1 MASKLIE
8 PVRLL
13 LVTGVLRSPRCHCGD
28 YGFCVRLRPIQFPM
42 LAVAAALLLGSC
54 KSDVDVLVRA
64 RPEGSGTIRV
74 TAVLDQE
81 AAQWLGPPEKALAGN
96 DLAKRGW
103 AIRSLTPTDDG
114 GITFGVEH
122 GFATV
127 AEGNELLDDL
137 TGPDGPFAKLQ
148 LTRKRSVLSTSVNLV
163 GDVDLTKRLEAFGDD
178 ELATLVGQGSRIGVG
193 EADLPLG
200 DSVDKLLTIKLTS
213 DMAGVTKSVPLPL
226 GVATKIVATGKV
238 WTWEVAAGLLGA
250 VAGLIGLIAIRRT
263 KD

>member
-1 MASKLIE
+1 VRFRRTSSGLI
-8 PVRLL
+8 L
-13 LVTGVLRSPRCHCGD
+13 
-28 YGFCVRLRPIQFPM
+28 PI
-42 LAVAAALLLGSC
+42 LALAFGMLLGAC
-54 KSDVDVLVRA
+54 KSDVDVMVRA

-81 AAQWLGPPEKALAGN
+81 AAQWLGSPEKALAGD

-103 AIRSLTPTDDG
+103 AIRSLTPAPDG
-114 GITFGVEH
+114 GMTFGVEH
-122 GFATV
+122 GFATI

-137 TGPDGPFAKLQ
+137 TGPDGPFSKLQ
-148 LTRKRSVLSTSVNLV
+148 LTRKRSILSTSVNLT

-193 EADLPLG
+193 ENDLPLN

-213 DMAGVTKSVPLPL
+213 DMAGVSKSVPLPL
-226 GVATKIVATGKV
+226 GVATKIAATGKI

-250 VAGLIGLIAIRRT
+250 IAGLLGLIAIRRA